1 MIGESGMP
9 MMPFH
14 HDSGECGF
22 GQNWVVAS
30 VCDPGIGG
38 REMGGVIP
46 RICTHRGACMLSSW
60 PERARAMYVIGGFA
74 IVLCTVPQNRTSQNF
89 SAIYSKRKCTVLCSS
104 SPNSLPIAAVPKV
117 PTYVWLPLGHVNPSL
132 GEIMPPSLSCAK
144 YCN

>member
-1 MIGESGMP
+1 MIAVNVDLVKIGLLPRFVIRGP
-9 MMPFH
+9 
-14 HDSGECGF
+14 GAGK
-22 GQNWVVAS
+22 WVELSHEYART
-30 VCDPGIGG
+30 G
-38 REMGGVIP
+38 
-46 RICTHRGACMLSSW
+46 GACMLSSW

-104 SPNSLPIAAVPKV
+104 SPNSPPIAAVPKV